1 MANLGDLK
9 DDNTKKR
16 TIIITVV
23 AVVLICVFMIT
34 AFMGNKSKKTDTTNE
49 NDIIAAHVKGAVKN
63 SGYYEVKYGTR
74 VREIID
80 IAGGFDEN
88 AFVDGVNLAAYVADG
103 EEIVVPYMG
112 NAANGAFNLNTV
124 TEEELYT
131 LVDGIGEDR
140 ARQIISYRQAHG
152 GFVSVLE
159 LDQVLGKSTAKKLY
173 DKFYVEK

>member
-34 AFMGNKSKKTDTTNE
+34 AFISNGAKKTDYTDEKN
-49 NDIIAAHVKGAVKN
+49 IIAVHVKGAVKK

-88 AFVDGVNLAAYVADG
+88 AFVDGVNLAAYLKDG
-103 EEIVVPYMG
+103 EEIVVPYRG
-112 NAANGAFNLNTV
+112 SVENGAFNLNTV

-140 ARQIISYRQAHG
+140 ARQIINYRETHG

-159 LDQVLGKSTAKKLY
+159 LDDVLGKTTAKKLY
-173 DKFYVEK
+173 DKFYVGK